1 MERKNYCMYGNIM
14 YSQRDNSIT
23 KQEVTSGKNKIN
35 MTLSKQAARS
45 KTGTIINDISHEIA
59 IRL

>member
-1 MERKNYCMYGNIM
+1 MYGNIM

-23 KQEVTSGKNKIN
+23 KQEVTSGKNKSN